1 MMTSQNSRVSHAILP
16 NLKNRGIKQKMKY
29 QPGQS
34 GNPKGKPKGALN
46 KKTRRLK
53 LLESHADEL
62 VEQAIELAKSGDA
75 ILYVFAWS
83 A

>member
-1 MMTSQNSRVSHAILP
+1 MALEALILKGSSRPHKSHVPHALFSP

-46 KKTRRLK
+46 KKTRWLRLLDRIIK
-53 LLESHADEL
+53 
-62 VEQAIELAKSGDA
+62 IK
-75 ILYVFAWS
+75 
-83 A
+83 